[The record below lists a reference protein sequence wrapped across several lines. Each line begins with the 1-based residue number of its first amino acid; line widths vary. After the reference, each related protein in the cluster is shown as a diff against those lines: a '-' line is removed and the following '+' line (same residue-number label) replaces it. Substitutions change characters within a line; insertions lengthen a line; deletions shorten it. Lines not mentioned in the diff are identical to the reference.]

1 MIWFMEIG
9 EYIIL
14 KMGIIKY
21 GLYEFKLW
29 FENEE
34 FVNSKVFI
42 DNILLIIYFYFLLF
56 LNFISIIFLCM
67 ILLYFIG
74 FF

>member
-1 MIWFMEIG
+1 MYWWFMEIG

-14 KMGIIKY
+14 KMSIIKY

-42 DNILLIIYFYFLLF
+42 DNILLII
-56 LNFISIIFLCM
+56 
-67 ILLYFIG
+67 
-74 FF
+74 